1 MKDTTILILVFVTLP
16 VSVLISYVLHKVYH
30 KNVPPS
36 IIGMGLVA
44 TFITVTSILN
54 KKNNHES

>member
-44 TFITVTSILN
+44 TFISRSPENPLALAGG
-54 KKNNHES
+54 

>member
-16 VSVLISYVLHKVYH
+16 VSVLISYVLHKLYH

-36 IIGMGLVA
+36 IIGIGLVA
-44 TFITVTSILN
+44 LFITITSILN
-54 KKNNHES
+54 RKKQS